1 MFWGTAMFLAPAGI
15 RIPDIQSV
23 TFLLHYLHCVILAP
37 QCGYPGEEKN
47 LVVVVVAAEE
57 VFQFYT

>member
-1 MFWGTAMFLAPAGI
+1 MFLAPAGI